1 MWCLYELVIDTF
13 PAMSTIICHTDIH
26 LWGVCVC
33 AHALLHLNGI
43 YSPVTM
49 VIDTG
54 TRALAGHCH

>member
-1 MWCLYELVIDTF
+1 MSHRYSLVGCVCLR
-13 PAMSTIICHTDIH
+13 AC
-26 LWGVCVC
+26 VCVC
-33 AHALLHLNGI
+33 VRACLRMLVHLYGI